1 MNVYTFSFV
10 KWSNVWEPMQSNN
23 DGILKQIL
31 SFQYVRT
38 SDLFSFS
45 YYLDGSV
52 AYADDKS

>member
-1 MNVYTFSFV
+1 
-10 KWSNVWEPMQSNN
+10 MQSNN
-23 DGILKQIL
+23 DGILIQIL

-52 AYADDKS
+52 PYADDKS